1 MITLD
6 SLSSAQI
13 AGGPVTMAALGCG
26 CVVFYTGHEVPV
38 DHPVLCSATNAG
50 HGLTVVDSIIRATV
64 VESPAVAA

>member
-13 AGGPVTMAALGCG
+13 PGGPITMAALGCG
-26 CVVFYTGHEVPV
+26 CVVFYAGHDVPAN
-38 DHPVLCSATNAG
+38 HPVLCSATSAG

-64 VESPAVAA
+64 VESPAAA